1 MQPSGSDHVYLDF
14 ELYLV
19 FRSVSTIFAAIAA
32 AVCLKGVHAEG
43 KSEYLKYLVRALV
56 VLVVVEVFFDIV
68 QWFGTY
74 DYCEDTQMQNE
85 MRQYVHCMPHTDRS
99 GMMGL
104 DPSSSPLECEERM
117 AKFDLPQTLL
127 GVAINTCAPPP
138 PSSPIHICSSGCG
151 LRAGTLSGSSPAS
164 RSRRARRGRKS
175 SWRLRSRSE
184 ALHIGDHGPNTP
196 CNVSAFGH
204 HHAMPHQTG

>member
-1 MQPSGSDHVYLDF
+1 MYSAAAVWVTGGTWQIAPMQPSAGDHSYLDF

-19 FRSVSTIFAAIAA
+19 FRSVTTILAAIAA

-74 DYCEDTQMQNE
+74 DYCEDTQMQNA
-85 MRQYVHCMPHTDRS
+85 MRQYTHCMPHTQAS
-99 GMMGL
+99 AAMGF

-127 GVAINTCAPPP
+127 GVALNTCAPAAPLLADP
-138 PSSPIHICSSGCG
+138 HMLKWLRTAGRYFVWIVSSFEKSTRETGAQELVAPSQP
-151 LRAGTLSGSSPAS
+151 
-164 RSRRARRGRKS
+164 
-175 SWRLRSRSE
+175 
-184 ALHIGDHGPNTP
+184 
-196 CNVSAFGH
+196 V
-204 HHAMPHQTG
+204 

>member
-1 MQPSGSDHVYLDF
+1 MQPSASDHVYLDF

-19 FRSVSTIFAAIAA
+19 FRSVTTILAAIAA
-32 AVCLKGVHAEG
+32 AICLKGVHAEG

-85 MRQYVHCMPHTDRS
+85 MRQYTHCMPHTDTS
-99 GMMGL
+99 GMMGF

-127 GVAINTCAPPP
+127 GVALNTCAPAAPLLADP
-138 PSSPIHICSSGCG
+138 HMLKWLRTAGRYFVWIVSSFEKSTREAGAQELVAPSQP
-151 LRAGTLSGSSPAS
+151 
-164 RSRRARRGRKS
+164 
-175 SWRLRSRSE
+175 
-184 ALHIGDHGPNTP
+184 
-196 CNVSAFGH
+196 V
-204 HHAMPHQTG
+204 

>member
-74 DYCEDTQMQNE
+74 DYCEDTQMQNA
-85 MRQYVHCMPHTDRS
+85 MRQYTHCMPHTASS
-99 GMMGL
+99 GMMGF

-127 GVAINTCAPPP
+127 GVALNTCTPT
-138 PSSPIHICSSGCG
+138 PSLPIRMCSSGCG
-151 LRAGTLSGSSPAS
+151 LRAGTLSGSCPAS
-164 RSRRARRGRKS
+164 RSRHARRGRKS

-184 ALHIGDHGPNTP
+184 RRVLRVRCIN
-196 CNVSAFGH
+196 GH
-204 HHAMPHQTG
+204 TA

>member
-1 MQPSGSDHVYLDF
+1 MQPSASDHVYLDF

-19 FRSVSTIFAAIAA
+19 FRSVTTILAAIAA

-43 KSEYLKYLVRALV
+43 KSDYLKYLVRALV

-85 MRQYVHCMPHTDRS
+85 MRQYVHCMPHTPVSVRF
-99 GMMGL
+99 

-127 GVAINTCAPPP
+127 GVASNTC
-138 PSSPIHICSSGCG
+138 SSPHLAFPLSTRTCSTIYCGMRQVLCLDCLQLREIDARDGGARARGAFAAG
-151 LRAGTLSGSSPAS
+151 LREFCESA
-164 RSRRARRGRKS
+164 
-175 SWRLRSRSE
+175 WSE
-184 ALHIGDHGPNTP
+184 YT
-196 CNVSAFGH
+196 V
-204 HHAMPHQTG
+204 